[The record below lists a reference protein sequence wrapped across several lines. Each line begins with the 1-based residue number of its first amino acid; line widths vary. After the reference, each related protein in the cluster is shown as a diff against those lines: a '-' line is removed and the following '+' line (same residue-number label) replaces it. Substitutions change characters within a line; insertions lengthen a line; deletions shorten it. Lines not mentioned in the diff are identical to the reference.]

1 MSESVSVSV
10 SVFVRVLVLL
20 DLCTCVTAC
29 VPPPPPSQLRRLFR
43 QRGAVAEDET
53 EGNRP
58 LPSALLHKVIGAG
71 AHKRKREEAPSEE

>member
-10 SVFVRVLVLL
+10 SVCVRVLVLL

-29 VPPPPPSQLRRLFR
+29 VPPPPQLRRLFR